1 MAFTC
6 LFLPLLLVV
15 LSSGSITPPNPPQFV
30 YRADFRGPQSIFP
43 TGMKSHGTC
52 ENVYFHVEG
61 RNCREGSTAFISTS
75 AQEFKANKF
84 GVNLLMAYPQQQ
96 SISIYEIRADQR
108 FYSAYYS
115 LMNAAVNY
123 NKKGKEKKARKYAE
137 LADTYQ
143 YEEEEWMAYKE
154 IPTALVKKA
163 TTYYRR
169 HLENEGEKGTVDFN
183 KGYVDADTV
192 ASKQAFPESKKGCP
206 PRLWQLLKTCIKKI
220 G

>member
-1 MAFTC
+1 MAFTS
-6 LFLPLLLVV
+6 LFLPLLLAV

-30 YRADFRGPQSIFP
+30 YRADFRGPQSIFLK
-43 TGMKSHGTC
+43 GMKSHGTC

-75 AQEFKANKF
+75 AQEYKANTF
-84 GVNLLMAYPQQQ
+84 GGKLLKAYPQQQ

-108 FYSAYYS
+108 FHSAYYS

-123 NKKGKEKKARKYAE
+123 NNKGKVEKAQKYEE
-137 LADTYQ
+137 LAYKYK

-154 IPTALVKKA
+154 IPTALIKKA

-169 HLENEGEKGTVDFN
+169 HLENESEEGTVEFN
-183 KGYVDADTV
+183 KGYVDANTV
-192 ASKQAFPESKKGCP
+192 ASKEPFPESKKGCP
-206 PRLWQLLKTCIKKI
+206 PRLWQLMKTCLKKI

>member
-1 MAFTC
+1 
-6 LFLPLLLVV
+6 
-15 LSSGSITPPNPPQFV
+15 
-30 YRADFRGPQSIFP
+30 
-43 TGMKSHGTC
+43 
-52 ENVYFHVEG
+52 
-61 RNCREGSTAFISTS
+61 
-75 AQEFKANKF
+75 
-84 GVNLLMAYPQQQ
+84 MAYPQQQ